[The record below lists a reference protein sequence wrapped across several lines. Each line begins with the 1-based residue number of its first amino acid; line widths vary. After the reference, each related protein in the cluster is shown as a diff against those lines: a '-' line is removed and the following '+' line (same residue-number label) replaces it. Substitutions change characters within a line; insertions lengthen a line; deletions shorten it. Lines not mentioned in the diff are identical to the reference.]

1 VVQSS
6 RPAPPEHKKKASV
19 SGPQKSFLTNQRETL
34 KVLLSSEKPVE
45 LKKHGLLEITSR
57 MPTFWGPPPVA
68 TVNEEPSPF
77 STVNSAVAL
86 PVSLHENG

>member
-1 VVQSS
+1 MW
-6 RPAPPEHKKKASV
+6 
-19 SGPQKSFLTNQRETL
+19 ETL

-45 LKKHGLLEITSR
+45 LKKHELLEITSR

-86 PVSLHENG
+86 PVSLHENV